1 MPVFGRGPRDPAP
14 ITLAVLHPLSWEK
27 TKPKS
32 FIQGWAHAFEH
43 AERLIL
49 NLRGSEYIPW

>member
-1 MPVFGRGPRDPAP
+1 MPVFGRGPKDPAP
-14 ITLAVLHPLSWEK
+14 ISLTVAQPLSGEK
-27 TKPKS
+27 TNPKS

-49 NLRGSEYIPW
+49 NLRGSE